1 MSLRNDHGFDRSFA
15 FLIPSG
21 PSVLLLTRPPRPPH
35 RLAPPIASAGL
46 AVSILAADADALEQP
61 VTLKLPVYM
70 DHAATTPCDPRVVEA
85 MLPFFTEKFGNAGSR
100 NHQFGWQAEEGADL
114 AREQV
119 AKLIGASEKE
129 IIFTS
134 GATESNNLAI
144 KGAAYMY
151 EKAPAGSRSRG
162 HIVTCAIEHKAV
174 LDPVKRLVKEGF
186 EATFIEPPRDG
197 IVTAEMVRAALRPDT
212 ILVTIMWANN
222 EMGTI
227 NEIREI
233 GKLCKERGIIFHTD
247 ATQWV
252 GKMPTNVDQD
262 NVDLMSWSSHKIYG
276 PKGVGAL
283 YVRRHRP
290 RVRLQA
296 LQDGGGQERGF
307 RSGTHNISG
316 IVGFGK
322 ACEIAMQEMD
332 ADAKRLGALRVK
344 LETSLTARLDSSAIN
359 GRADGR
365 LPHITNIS
373 FGFVEGEGL
382 MMAVKNIACSSGS
395 ACTSASLEPSYVLKA
410 IGVGDDLA
418 HSSLRL
424 SLGKW
429 TTSEQVDY
437 AIEEIVKGVTKLRTM
452 SPLYD
457 MHKEGIDLSKV
468 EWAHH

>member
-1 MSLRNDHGFDRSFA
+1 MA
-15 FLIPSG
+15 
-21 PSVLLLTRPPRPPH
+21 
-35 RLAPPIASAGL
+35 
-46 AVSILAADADALEQP
+46 
-61 VTLKLPVYM
+61 LKLPVYM
-70 DHAATTPCDPRVVEA
+70 DHAATTPCDPRAVEA
-85 MLPFFTEKFGNAGSR
+85 MLPYFTEKFGNSGSR
-100 NHQFGWQAEEGADL
+100 NHQFGWQAEEGIDL
-114 AREQV
+114 ARQQ
-119 AKLIGASEKE
+119 AAALIGATDKE

-134 GATESNNLAI
+134 GSTESNNIAI

-151 EKAPAGSRSRG
+151 AKAPAGSTGRG
-162 HIVTCAIEHKAV
+162 HIITCTIEHKAV
-174 LDPVKRLVKEGF
+174 LDPCKRLQKEGF
-186 EATFIEPPRDG
+186 DVTFIDPPKDG
-197 IVTAEMVRAALRPDT
+197 VITAAMIEAVIRPDT

-222 EMGTI
+222 EIGTI
-227 NEIREI
+227 NEIPEI
-233 GKLCKERGIIFHTD
+233 GKLCKAKNILLHTD

-252 GKMPTNVDQD
+252 GKMPTNVETAS
-262 NVDLMSWSSHKIYG
+262 VDLMSWSSHKIYG

-290 RVRLQA
+290 RVRLQS

-307 RSGTHNISG
+307 RSGTLNTTG

-322 ACEIAMQEMD
+322 ACEIASQELE
-332 ADAKRLGALRVK
+332 ADAIRLGRLRKK
-344 LETSLTARLDSSAIN
+344 LEAAVTAELDTCAIN
-359 GRADGR
+359 GHADKR

-395 ACTSASLEPSYVLKA
+395 ACTSASLEPSYVLKGL
-410 IGVGDDLA
+410 GVGDDLA

-429 TTSEQVDY
+429 TTEEQIDY
-437 AIEEIVKGVTKLRTM
+437 ASAEIIKAVKKLRVM